1 MHGLTAREISEVVG
15 GELHAG
21 PGVPGTGVAI
31 DSRNVKPGDLFI
43 ALPGSRADGHDFL
56 EAAAHAGASGA
67 LVSKAALLPPSLPR
81 PKSVR

>member
-15 GELHAG
+15 GELRAG
-21 PGVPGTGVAI
+21 PGLPGTGVAI

-56 EAAAHAGASGA
+56 EAAANAGASRFVVVNTGMV
-67 LVSKAALLPPSLPR
+67 VSKLTIVPG
-81 PKSVR
+81 